1 MKILVVDD
9 ERDLADS
16 IVTLLRTYQYDAEA
30 AYDGDTGLQLAGGG
44 SYDLIILDIMLPQVD
59 GFEILCSLRGM
70 GHTVPILLL
79 TAKGD
84 LDCRVYGLEHGA
96 DYYLPKP
103 FSSRELMACVK
114 ALLRRQGVLD
124 NKLTYGNTTLELSTS
139 ILSTEEDAIRLSSK
153 EYELMKAFLMTKH
166 RNISK
171 ESLIIKAWGYD
182 TKATENYVEV
192 YVSLLRKKLS
202 AIGSN
207 IAICAILR
215 QGYHLEVREN
225 DSKATR

>member
-1 MKILVVDD
+1 
-9 ERDLADS
+9 
-16 IVTLLRTYQYDAEA
+16 
-30 AYDGDTGLQLAGGG
+30 
-44 SYDLIILDIMLPQVD
+44 MLPQVD

-70 GHTVPILLL
+70 GHTVPIFLL